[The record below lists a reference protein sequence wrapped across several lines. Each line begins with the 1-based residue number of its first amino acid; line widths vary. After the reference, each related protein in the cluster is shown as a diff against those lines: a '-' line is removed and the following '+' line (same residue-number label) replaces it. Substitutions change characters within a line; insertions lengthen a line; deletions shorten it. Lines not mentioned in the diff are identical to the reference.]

1 MFFGSFFG
9 KIMKTWKHEKDE
21 CFERGL
27 DFNKKI
33 RKKHKKT
40 DTPGSMKK
48 TNVSSEVLIL
58 PKKNEKCTPRGNPF
72 WAPKLA
78 PK

>member
-1 MFFGSFFG
+1 
-9 KIMKTWKHEKDE
+9 MKKTNVSSEV
-21 CFERGL
+21 L
-27 DFNKKI
+27 ILTKKSE
-33 RKKHKKT
+33 KT

-58 PKKNEKCTPRGNPF
+58 PKNLEKCAPRRTPV

>member
-1 MFFGSFFG
+1 
-9 KIMKTWKHEKDE
+9 MKTWKHEEDE

-27 DFNKKI
+27 DFNKQI
-33 RKKHKKT
+33 RKNIKT

-58 PKKNEKCTPRGNPF
+58 PNKVEKCAPRRAPF
-72 WAPKLA
+72 WAPKRA